1 MRKILLAVT
10 CLLMMAAC
18 KNAADKTM
26 KPVIASAPESKTP
39 KSHGAVEFADQ
50 RYVDMCKS
58 SLTKFASG
66 DIDGW
71 VSGFA
76 DDVILR
82 WSAGDSLAGKAAIAK
97 YWKDRRMNTV
107 DSIQVS
113 NEIWLPVNVNQP
125 QSGEAKGIWVL
136 NWHQVHAT
144 YKNRQTRTFWVHIA
158 THYNNDNMIDEIV
171 QYVDRAPIN
180 AAIAMKKK

>member
-1 MRKILLAVT
+1 MGKA
-10 CLLMMAAC
+10 
-18 KNAADKTM
+18 
-26 KPVIASAPESKTP
+26 
-39 KSHGAVEFADQ
+39 
-50 RYVDMCKS
+50 

-71 VSGFA
+71 VSDFA
-76 DDVILR
+76 DNVVLR
-82 WSAGDSLAGKAAIAK
+82 WSAGDSIAGKAAIAK
-97 YWKDRRMNTV
+97 YWKDRRMNVV

-113 NEIWLPVNVNQP
+113 NEVWLPVNVNQP
-125 QSGEAKGIWVL
+125 QSVEQKGIWLL

-144 YKNRQTRTFWVHIA
+144 YKNKQSRTFWVHID
-158 THYNNDNMIDEIV
+158 THYNKENMIDEII

>member
-1 MRKILLAVT
+1 MRKILFGAT
-10 CLLMMAAC
+10 CLLIIAAC
-18 KNAADKTM
+18 KNAADKTAQ
-26 KPVIASAPESKTP
+26 PVIASAHETVTK
-39 KSHGAVEFADQ
+39 KSPSPVEFADQ
-50 RYVDMCKS
+50 RYIDMGKA

-76 DDVILR
+76 DNVVLR

-97 YWKDRRMNTV
+97 YWKDRRMKVV

-113 NEIWLPVNVNQP
+113 NEIWLPVSVNQP
-125 QSGEAKGIWVL
+125 QSIEQKGIWVL
-136 NWHQVHAT
+136 NWHQVRAT
-144 YKNRQTRTFWVHIA
+144 YKNKQTRTFWVHIDM
-158 THYNNDNMIDEIV
+158 HYNNDNMIDEII

-180 AAIAMKKK
+180 AAIAMKK